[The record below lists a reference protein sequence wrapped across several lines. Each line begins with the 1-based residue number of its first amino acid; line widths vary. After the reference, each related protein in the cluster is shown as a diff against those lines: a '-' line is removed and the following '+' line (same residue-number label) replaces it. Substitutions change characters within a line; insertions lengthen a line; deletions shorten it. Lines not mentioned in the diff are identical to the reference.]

1 MCYND
6 LIIIGTESYLSPT
19 ALRRTDKRTFVFMR
33 IIGIDPG
40 YAIVG
45 FGIIEYDGYRFDT
58 VDYGAVTTRAG
69 TDFNARLLEI
79 YRDVCDILDGY
90 EPSCMAIEK
99 LYFTSNQKT
108 AIDVA
113 EARGVVLLAAKQRNI
128 EIFEYTPL
136 QVKQSITGY
145 GKAVKKQVQE
155 MTRSILKLPE
165 IPKPDD
171 TADALAIAVCHGHSA
186 GSRLLLPRR

>member
-1 MCYND
+1 
-6 LIIIGTESYLSPT
+6 
-19 ALRRTDKRTFVFMR
+19 MR

-45 FGIIEYDGYRFDT
+45 FGILEYNRAQFQV
-58 VDYGAVTTRAG
+58 VDYGAVTTPADM
-69 TDFNARLLEI
+69 DFNSRLLEI
-79 YRDVCDILDGY
+79 YSDLCYILDKFK
-90 EPSCMAIEK
+90 PDFLAIER

-113 EARGVVLLAAKQRNI
+113 QARGIVLLAARQRNI
-128 EIFEYTPL
+128 KIFEYTPL
-136 QVKQSITGY
+136 QVKQSVTGY

-155 MTRSILKLPE
+155 MTTRILKLNE

-171 TADALAIAVCHGHSA
+171 TADALAIAICHAHSYN
-186 GSRLLLPRR
+186 SQLSNYK